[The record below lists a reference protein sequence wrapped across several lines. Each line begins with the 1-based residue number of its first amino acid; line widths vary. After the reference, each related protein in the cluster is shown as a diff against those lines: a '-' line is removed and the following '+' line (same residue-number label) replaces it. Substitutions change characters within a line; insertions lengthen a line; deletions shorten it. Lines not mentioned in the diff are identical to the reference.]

1 MKMIKRL
8 MKKLF
13 FIILILFAGNAT
25 ASSLPNCP
33 SDPSVRWHNCFGT
46 LTWADGDTYVGE
58 YKDNKRHGQGTY
70 TYANGEKYVGEWKDG
85 YREGDGAYT
94 FKSGKKK
101 GGKFKKNK
109 FLGNNEDG

>member
-1 MKMIKRL
+1 
-8 MKKLF
+8 MKKLL

-70 TYANGEKYVGEWKDG
+70 TYANGENYVGENKEGMKDEVTG
-85 YREGDGAYT
+85 VLIR
-94 FKSGKKK
+94 
-101 GGKFKKNK
+101 
-109 FLGNNEDG
+109 